1 MDDGLTPADGQC
13 AGKGCN
19 IHMCLNRAAGSSKEK
34 LMTKPQS
41 GNVIHLKDR
50 LEGKMDRNR
59 TTESVH
65 PKTTTKVIT
74 ITSGKGG
81 VGKTNIVAN
90 LGITMSQLGKRVM
103 ILDADLGLGNLDIL
117 LGLAPRYNFSH
128 FLNGTRS
135 LEEVVV
141 CGPEDIQIL
150 PAASGIDEL
159 TSISDEQ
166 RTRIL
171 SDLNGLLAS
180 VDILLIDTAAGISSN
195 VTYFAAAAH
204 EIVVVV
210 SPEPTS
216 ITDAY
221 ALIKVLSVKY
231 DASKFKLLVN
241 MAANIKESQEVFRQL
256 SMVTE
261 RFLDV
266 DIEYIGYVKYDRN
279 VVSGV
284 KRQKAVRQLYPE
296 TDASRCLLSLA
307 RKLSDTP
314 LPAAVTGG
322 GGSSFWEKISR
333 DTTD

>member
-1 MDDGLTPADGQC
+1 MHKQQP
-13 AGKGCN
+13 
-19 IHMCLNRAAGSSKEK
+19 
-34 LMTKPQS
+34 
-41 GNVIHLKDR
+41 GNVIQLKDR
-50 LEGKMDRNR
+50 IAEKMTKGPSPRV
-59 TTESVH
+59 SAQKKV
-65 PKTTTKVIT
+65 TKVIT

-90 LGITMSQLGKRVM
+90 LGITLSQFGKKVM

-117 LGLAPRYNFSH
+117 LGLAPKYNFSH
-128 FLNGTRS
+128 FLNGSRP

-141 CGPEDIQIL
+141 RGPENIQIL

-166 RTRIL
+166 RIRIFK
-171 SDLNGLLAS
+171 DLNVLLES
-180 VDILLIDTAAGISSN
+180 IDILLIDTAAGISSN

-231 DASKFKLLVN
+231 AARKFKLLVN
-241 MAANIKESQEVFRQL
+241 MATNIKESQEVFRQL
-256 SMVTE
+256 SMVTD

-266 DIEYIGYVKYDRN
+266 TIEYIGYVKYDRN
-279 VVSGV
+279 LVTGV

-307 RKLSDTP
+307 RKLSNTP
-314 LPAAVTGG
+314 LPAASNGSSA
-322 GGSSFWEKISR
+322 SSFWENISR
-333 DTTD
+333 DKTD